1 MLGIKFDELWLG
13 ETPMRQIMFAC
24 VAALAIAAPAMADP
38 QDGRLYQDQDQLDQD
53 EGQSKSGKWYGG
65 ARQGF
70 DNHDRLGG
78 YFEGRKGFEHHIN
91 RRGFEDRREN
101 WLDGEAF
108 ALLDRWALWHFD
120 SDRDGRLN
128 RREYE
133 TSQRSFWGAADRN
146 RDGRV
151 TNNEY
156 GYFRDRY
163 LRRDFNR
170 GYTNGWH
177 NGWRW

>member
-1 MLGIKFDELWLG
+1 MIKKIIG
-13 ETPMRQIMFAC
+13 AC
-24 VAALAIAAPAMADP
+24 VTALVIATPVLADSE
-38 QDGRLYQDQDQLDQD
+38 DGRLYQETDQSEQYD
-53 EGQSKSGKWYGG
+53 GQNKEAKWYGG
-65 ARQGF
+65 ERQGF
-70 DNHDRLGG
+70 GNHDRSDDDD
-78 YFEGRKGFEHHIN
+78 EGRTGFERHII
-91 RRGFEDRREN
+91 RRGFEHRREN

-108 ALLDRWALWHFD
+108 ALLDRWALWNFD
-120 SDRDGRLN
+120 SNRDGRLS

-133 TSQRSFWGAADRN
+133 ISQRSFWGSADRN
-146 RDGRV
+146 GDGRV

>member
-1 MLGIKFDELWLG
+1 MKKMI
-13 ETPMRQIMFAC
+13 FAC
-24 VAALAIAAPAMADP
+24 VAALAMAAPALADP
-38 QDGRLYQDQDQLDQD
+38 EDGRLYQEPGQSEQD
-53 EGQSKSGKWYGG
+53 EGQSKDGKWYGG
-65 ARQGF
+65 VRQGF
-70 DNHDRLGG
+70 DNDDRLDG
-78 YFEGRKGFEHHIN
+78 YYEGRQGFERRTH

-108 ALLDRWALWHFD
+108 ALLDRWALWNFD
-120 SDRDGRLN
+120 YDRDGRLN

-133 TSQRSFWGAADRN
+133 TSQRSFWGSADRN

-156 GYFRDRY
+156 SYFRDRY

-170 GYTNGWH
+170 GHANGWH